1 MFNAKHCKV
10 GHKVLAGLIDEHPHN
25 KANGEEVAAGINKAL
40 GIKEDDRTAWTPEAV
55 KVAVAVGAFDKP
67 GQREFYFWRG
77 RYGGYRDVDLE
88 AQATQAEAEAKK
100 EKANRK
106 RKATKAETE
115 AKKEKAAEAQTPTIE
130 PEAPAAEATPE
141 PAEVT
146 PEPVAETPAPEA
158 APAS

>member
-25 KANGEEVAAGINKAL
+25 KANGEDVAAGINKAL
-40 GIKEDDRTAWTPEAV
+40 GIKADDRAAWTPDAV

-67 GQREFYFWRG
+67 GKREFYFWRG

-88 AQATQAEAEAKK
+88 AQAVQAEAEAKK

-106 RKATKAETE
+106 RKATKAE
-115 AKKEKAAEAQTPTIE
+115 AQTPTIE
-130 PEAPAAEATPE
+130 PEAAVETQSESTATPK
-141 PAEVT
+141 
-146 PEPVAETPAPEA
+146 PETKAPEA
-158 APAS
+158 EAASAS